1 MPTFASVEEENH
13 WLRANRDTLQHEIAE
28 LRLNN
33 AILTNT
39 LYGRKSE
46 KVRERDQEIG
56 QQRLFEQPVADDATG
71 PDVSDDE
78 SSSDQKM
85 AKKKRGEATKRT
97 HARKPVNK
105 ELACI
110 THDYGAE
117 GPQFDADGV
126 ELVITGWDERE
137 RLHHIPHQVV
147 REISRYAIWGY
158 ADSRETVATTPIL
171 PAVIP
176 GGKLTDDFLI
186 EIGLRKYLYS
196 QPLYRQL
203 VDYNG
208 LGAELA
214 ESTLCNGIKALAT
227 FLKPI
232 AEAIEAQVLSESVIA
247 IDETTMRQ
255 QDDEHGMVIRY
266 LWGWLGGGQVSYHY
280 GGRGAKE
287 ILTVLQRHPPPDPSL
302 PRYALTDGY
311 VAYDSPLTAAGF
323 IHAGCWT
330 HIRREF
336 KPLAPS
342 FQHAKEVFD
351 LINKLYRIE
360 KQIKKECAK
369 RQMSPEDACRHAEAV
384 RHEKAKPIL
393 DHIATA
399 YETYAH
405 LYQPETAMRKAFNQL
420 GNQFEKLRVY
430 ATTGHVPIDNNEV
443 ERGMRLVAVGRKNYL
458 FVGSEDAG
466 EWCATM
472 YTIVES
478 CRMGNRDV
486 RDYLQQAVAGLHAG
500 QSPSDLTPQA
510 MRRKIRKAKRD

>member
-1 MPTFASVEEENH
+1 
-13 WLRANRDTLQHEIAE
+13 
-28 LRLNN
+28 
-33 AILTNT
+33 
-39 LYGRKSE
+39 
-46 KVRERDQEIG
+46 
-56 QQRLFEQPVADDATG
+56 
-71 PDVSDDE
+71 
-78 SSSDQKM
+78 
-85 AKKKRGEATKRT
+85 
-97 HARKPVNK
+97 
-105 ELACI
+105 
-110 THDYGAE
+110 
-117 GPQFDADGV
+117 
-126 ELVITGWDERE
+126 
-137 RLHHIPHQVV
+137 
-147 REISRYAIWGY
+147 
-158 ADSRETVATTPIL
+158 
-171 PAVIP
+171 
-176 GGKLTDDFLI
+176 
-186 EIGLRKYLYS
+186 
-196 QPLYRQL
+196 
-203 VDYNG
+203 
-208 LGAELA
+208 
-214 ESTLCNGIKALAT
+214 
-227 FLKPI
+227 
-232 AEAIEAQVLSESVIA
+232 
-247 IDETTMRQ
+247 MRQ

-311 VAYDSPLTAAGF
+311 GAYDSPLTAAGF

-360 KQIKKECAK
+360 KQIKKSAQNV
-369 RQMSPEDACRHAEAV
+369 QMSPEDACRHAEAV

-430 ATTGHVPIDNNEV
+430 ASTGHVPIDNNEV

-466 EWCATM
+466 DWCATM

-478 CRMGNRDV
+478 CRMGKPRPAP
-486 RDYLQQAVAGLHAG
+486 LPPAGSGWTPRRTKPERPHTTGDAQENQKSKTGLVVWSPTADRPGIVEGVKITERLH
-500 QSPSDLTPQA
+500 
-510 MRRKIRKAKRD
+510 R